1 MKIKDR
7 MSTAV
12 KTATMD
18 TSLMEALHMME
29 EYRIRRLPIMDKTK
43 LVGIV
48 TLSDLNRAAPSA
60 VTALSVHEINY
71 LLDKTKLRDIVPKK
85 QQVITI
91 GSDNYIETAAKRM
104 RAYNVSGLPV
114 VNDGQLVG
122 IVTETDIFD
131 ALIDVLG
138 VHQAHSRL
146 DLFVPDGKGRLAE
159 ITGIIAARGINILNA
174 VAYYDEVKDLY
185 KIIIRIEDLD
195 TSGLVEELTSR
206 GYQVES
212 VLVVDENQK

>member
-1 MKIKDR
+1 MKVKDR
-7 MSTAV
+7 MSTEV

-29 EYRIRRLPIMDKTK
+29 EYRIRRIPIMDKTK

-60 VTALSVHEINY
+60 VTSLSVHEINY
-71 LLDKTKLRDIVPKK
+71 LLGKTKLKDIVPKK

-91 GSDNYIETAAKRM
+91 GSENYIETAAKRM
-104 RAYNVSGLPV
+104 RAHNVGGLPV
-114 VNDGQLVG
+114 VDDGRLMG

-131 ALIDVLG
+131 ALIDILG
-138 VHQAHSRL
+138 VHQVHSRL

-159 ITGIIAARGINILNA
+159 ITGIIASRGINILNA
-174 VAYYDEVKDLY
+174 VAYYDEDKNLY
-185 KIIIRIEDLD
+185 KIIIRIEALD
-195 TSGLVEELTSR
+195 TGTLVEDLASH
-206 GYQVES
+206 GYMVES
-212 VLVVDENQK
+212 VLVVDENEK

>member
-1 MKIKDR
+1 MKVKDR

-18 TSLMEALHMME
+18 TSLMEALRMME

-60 VTALSVHEINY
+60 VTALSVHEMNY

-91 GSDNYIETAAKRM
+91 SGENYIETAAKRM
-104 RAYNVSGLPV
+104 RAHNVSGLPV
-114 VNDGQLVG
+114 VDDGQLVG

-131 ALIDVLG
+131 ALINVLG
-138 VHQAHSRL
+138 VYQAHSRL

-174 VAYYDEVKDLY
+174 VAYYDEGKDLY

-195 TSGLVEELTSR
+195 TRELVQELTSH

-212 VLVVDENQK
+212 VLVVDENEK